1 MSRSGPRDVR
11 SRIRHQNAQLGEGT
25 ERHQPSAQHQP
36 SPSQQYFLQQ
46 QQQQQLQQQQ
56 QYQQQQQQQQQYADG
71 NSYNT
76 YDSYGQPSQQS
87 YSNAY
92 QPHSASETQYGGQS
106 SHSASGYGNVPSTAP
121 SLTSRSGMD
130 ARSYNA
136 SNAGNGS
143 GGDSASGG
151 NGPLRPA
158 RSVRRPLQA
167 PSIEPRA
174 AFPPRTTGADSVR
187 SDAMGDPRGYP
198 SSVPYRLQTVEDDDK
213 ESDEH
218 GRSGDYEVMEDESPA
233 APLSPQL
240 GSLTKAKSPQ
250 VLDSALSALS
260 AAARKQQANR
270 VMRGTTAEE
279 ETHRRRNERKINE
292 MREVQARPVD
302 HYMSHRDEGAF
313 RHINAVLRKTKAEW
327 PLFGEDEFNH
337 VAMALSL
344 LDNSSLGSS
353 YDIFNDMKNTLEHA
367 LQGTVDDHYESFA
380 TAITNHNSVLS
391 ALAAA
396 QTGVQAAAKRLRD
409 SREALGVRRAD
420 LVQMWQRAQSVKEAI
435 RLLDIL
441 DSLRA
446 VPEHLETLITE
457 KRFLQAVNLLIRAL
471 KTIEKPEIEEIGA
484 TSDLRAYLKGQ
495 ETAILDILIEE
506 LHNHLYLKSSACEA
520 RWKTYIPGQE
530 KLPDVEFG
538 IDVEKIDTAGPSS
551 QRPSGSSDGPDK
563 LARYLQA
570 LDQHPHFNTVPDTEF
585 AELGIP
591 ASASARGSFS
601 HELFPQS
608 GAGGVT
614 ASKSVDSAFSLAAGN
629 DGPTFFDSNAT
640 IDHYEKNPEM
650 DSFLYIE
657 MILESLAKLG
667 NLGFALDVVSQ
678 RLPIELHA
686 LVDATIDQVD
696 QRNTALRPFSM
707 TLRPESLILSSSS
720 ALARSFAPD
729 PLSKTDSF
737 RSSFSN
743 VVGDRPLS
751 TMMRMTAV
759 ESNALQRDTE
769 TMRDLFWTLFSKMD
783 AVLQGHR
790 VLYEVVTRIVQRR
803 PSRHYPDVR
812 DVKTAPLMEVWKPIE
827 SEIRILLHD
836 HLLDESQS
844 SSAARNASISV
855 NEVLREG
862 KFGRDRSKRLFKV
875 ADSTVKNGRKEWSGP
890 LRKHEQA
897 LTNTLRE
904 SIPALM
910 VASAGNAQG
919 ANSAGNS
926 NGNGIMDNAQV
937 HQHIII
943 SSIRSESQQHTGM
956 GHRLLVKP
964 DAFNVSVLFQPTL
977 AFLERVAVVIP
988 SELAGKN
995 ATKFGGFVEE
1005 FVQRIFLPQLEDRVQ
1020 SLFVAATHGL
1030 DAFQEDPATRQI
1042 ARKPIVKSVGNVIVL
1057 IDSLYSMLRATP
1069 FHRESYSRLII
1080 QTIVQYYQRCNE
1092 RFRELAAAEMD
1103 LSGRVVPPDG
1113 PFALSATWAQR
1124 PELNACLVDL
1134 LNSDLEPDRIEELQA
1149 QENRFEMTYAQ
1160 KAGGIKLSD
1169 LITSRKRMNALA
1181 NLHHSLRFFIEHTS
1195 RLKASDDKVR
1205 TVATPAAR
1213 LSIMGR
1219 VGVKATSDDLHLPMS
1234 PDMARRFEA
1243 LPNTYR
1249 HLGHVILFTLR
1260 LELRARAIHYIDLAL
1275 SEGTYLVDSSTLEP
1289 DSHVVDLNADLASC
1303 DDVLIQALAPEQH
1316 RLLFQGLASLMDSLL
1331 ISGVRRVRAMNK
1343 YGITKMLRN
1352 IMALQQNLKNIVES
1366 PLEVDFER
1374 SRRFW
1379 ELLGKEPDK
1388 YVDAIKN
1395 MASRHS
1401 FEEYKSALHL
1411 MLGLENANPAASTS
1425 DGPIPSSFLGAGTI
1439 GTGNRDVSRQK
1450 YNEYLIE
1457 LHEIVSEISE

>member
-25 ERHQPSAQHQP
+25 ERHQQPVQHQP
-36 SPSQQYFLQQ
+36 SQSQQYFLQQ
-46 QQQQQLQQQQ
+46 QQQQQQQV
-56 QYQQQQQQQQQYADG
+56 QQQQQQYGGGAA
-71 NSYNT
+71 YNG
-76 YDSYGQPSQQS
+76 YDSYGQQGQHQHQHQPQQS
-87 YSNAY
+87 YSSAY
-92 QPHSASETQYGGQS
+92 QPHGASEAQYAGQS
-106 SHSASGYGNVPSTAP
+106 SYSTGSYGNAPSTAP
-121 SLTSRSGMD
+121 SLTSRSGID
-130 ARSYNA
+130 SRTYNA
-136 SNAGNGS
+136 SNAGNG
-143 GGDSASGG
+143 GALADSASGG
-151 NGPLRPA
+151 HGPLRPA

-167 PSIEPRA
+167 PSIEPRSA
-174 AFPPRTTGADSVR
+174 YPPRSAGADSVR
-187 SDAMGDPRGYP
+187 SDATGDSRGFG
-198 SSVPYRLQTVEDDDK
+198 SSASYRLQTVEDDDQ
-213 ESDEH
+213 ESDDY
-218 GRSGDYEVMEDESPA
+218 GARTGDTEVLASDEAPA
-233 APLSPQL
+233 PELSPQL
-240 GSLTKAKSPQ
+240 GSLTKEKSPQ
-250 VLDSALSALS
+250 VALGSALSALS

-292 MREVQARPVD
+292 MREVQARPIE

-327 PLFGEDEFNH
+327 PLF
-337 VAMALSL
+337 
-344 LDNSSLGSS
+344 DNSSLGSS
-353 YDIFNDMKNTLEHA
+353 YDTFNDMKSTLEQA

-446 VPEHLETLITE
+446 VPEQLETLITE

-484 TSDLRAYLKGQ
+484 SSDLRTYLKAQ

-520 RWKTYIPGQE
+520 RWRTYTPGQE
-530 KLPDVEFG
+530 KLPDIEFG
-538 IDVEKIDTAGPSS
+538 IDVEKVEGAGPPS
-551 QRPSGSSDGPDK
+551 QRRSGSSDSPDK

-570 LDQHPHFNTVPDTEF
+570 LEHQPHFSTVPDTEF
-585 AELGIP
+585 AELSLP
-591 ASASARGSFS
+591 ASASRNGNSTQDSYA
-601 HELFPQS
+601 QS
-608 GAGGVT
+608 GPVGLT
-614 ASKSVDSAFSLAAGN
+614 ASKSLESAFSLGAGA
-629 DGPTFFDSNAT
+629 DGPAFFDSNAT
-640 IDHYEKNPEM
+640 IDSYELNPEM

-696 QRNTALRPFSM
+696 QRNTSLRTFSM

-729 PLSKTDSF
+729 PLIKTDSF

-751 TMMRMTAV
+751 TMMRMTAL

-812 DVKTAPLMEVWKPIE
+812 DVKTTSLMEVWKPIE
-827 SEIRILLHD
+827 SEIRTLLHD

-855 NEVLREG
+855 NEVLRDG
-862 KFGRDRSKRLFKV
+862 KFGRDRSKRLFRI
-875 ADSTVKNGRKEWSGP
+875 ADSNSKNAKKEASGP
-890 LRKHEQA
+890 LRKHEDA
-897 LTNTLRE
+897 LTNTLRA

-910 VASAGNAQG
+910 LASAGNAQG
-919 ANSAGNS
+919 ASSAGNS
-926 NGNGIMDNAQV
+926 NGNSIMDNAQV

-977 AFLERVAVVIP
+977 AFLERVAIVIP
-988 SELAGKN
+988 GDVPGGKN
-995 ATKFGGFVEE
+995 TTRFGGFVEE
-1005 FVQRIFLPQLEDRVQ
+1005 FVQRIFLPQLEERVQ

-1030 DAFQEDPATRQI
+1030 DAFQEDPATRQV

-1092 RFRELAAAEMD
+1092 RFKELAAAEVD
-1103 LSGRVVPPDG
+1103 ISGRAVSPNG
-1113 PFALSATWAQR
+1113 PFVLSATWAQR
-1124 PELNACLVDL
+1124 PELNACLVEL
-1134 LNSDLEPDRIEELQA
+1134 LHSDAEAEHQELLQA
-1149 QENRFEMTYAQ
+1149 QENRFEMAYAQ
-1160 KAGGIKLSD
+1160 QAGGIKLSD

-1181 NLHHSLRFFIEHTS
+1181 NLHHSLRFFVENTS
-1195 RLKASDDKVR
+1195 RLKASDEKVR
-1205 TVATPAAR
+1205 TVAPPAAR

-1219 VGVKATSDDLHLPMS
+1219 VGAKVTSDDLHLPMS

-1331 ISGVRRVRAMNK
+1331 INGVRRVRAMNK
-1343 YGITKMLRN
+1343 YGITKMMRN

-1379 ELLGKEPDK
+1379 ELLGKEPDQ

-1401 FEEYKSALHL
+1401 FEEYRSALHL
-1411 MLGLENANPAASTS
+1411 MLGLENANPAASANE
-1425 DGPIPSSFLGAGTI
+1425 GPIPSSFAGAGTI
-1439 GTGNRDVSRQK
+1439 GTGSRDVSRQK

-1457 LHEIVSEISE
+1457 LHEIVSEIGE